1 MTAATFGMRVPAGI
15 FLPSIAIG
23 SCIGRAVGMLVSSF
37 QQAYPLFFLFSGCPA
52 DGPCV
57 SPTIY
62 AVIGA
67 AAVLGGVTRMT
78 ISLTVVFFELTGAV
92 TSVLSIMIAIMVS
105 KVSYR
110 YFSLKSKF

>member
-1 MTAATFGMRVPAGI
+1 MTAVTFGIRVPAGI

-23 SCIGRAVGMLVSSF
+23 SCIGRAVGIIVSEI
-37 QQAYPLFFLFSGCPA
+37 QQRFPLFFLFSGCPV

-78 ISLTVVFFELTGAV
+78 ISLVVVFFELTGAI
-92 TSVLSIMIAIMVS
+92 TSVLSIMIAVMAS
-105 KVSYR
+105 KV
-110 YFSLKSKF
+110 

>member
-1 MTAATFGMRVPAGI
+1 
-15 FLPSIAIG
+15 
-23 SCIGRAVGMLVSSF
+23 MLVSSF
-37 QQAYPLFFLFSGCPA
+37 QQAYPLFFLFSSCPA

-67 AAVLGGVTRMT
+67 AAMLAGVTRMT

-105 KVSYR
+105 KVSR
-110 YFSLKSKF
+110 